1 MAPLARAVAG
11 WVSAPRLA
19 CPTRGA
25 ALTRTLRASSSS
37 SDAEEDRGDVLDV
50 FAREGAGKTVCR
62 HLKRR
67 GMVPGVF
74 FRPGDESGE
83 LLSFASSDIERL
95 VGVGSR
101 VLELNFPESGRKEP
115 VVAKQLMLDPST
127 NLVENVNFM
136 PCAPNTKVKVNVPV
150 RTEGED
156 ASPGVKR
163 GGFPWK
169 VSKHLEVRC
178 LGKDIP
184 PEITID
190 VSSLDVGD
198 KVFLRDLRLPEMVQ
212 VRVKDENIP
221 ILKIAGKAR

>member
-1 MAPLARAVAG
+1 
-11 WVSAPRLA
+11 
-19 CPTRGA
+19 
-25 ALTRTLRASSSS
+25 
-37 SDAEEDRGDVLDV
+37 
-50 FAREGAGKTVCR
+50 
-62 HLKRR
+62 
-67 GMVPGVF
+67 
-74 FRPGDESGE
+74 
-83 LLSFASSDIERL
+83 
-95 VGVGSR
+95 
-101 VLELNFPESGRKEP
+101 
-115 VVAKQLMLDPST
+115 
-127 NLVENVNFM
+127 M